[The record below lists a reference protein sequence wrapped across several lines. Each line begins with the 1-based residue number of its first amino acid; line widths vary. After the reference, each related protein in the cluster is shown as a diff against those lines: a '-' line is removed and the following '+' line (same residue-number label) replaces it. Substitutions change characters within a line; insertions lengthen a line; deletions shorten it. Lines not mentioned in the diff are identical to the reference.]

1 MARIYLSII
10 IIGVIS
16 GIGYGAYA
24 YYSNTQERL
33 KQLQE
38 NNAKLEVSVQSLEKV
53 KNTLEEDAQKQANQ
67 VTSLIVKLEKAEKEQ
82 AELRAKLNKHDLT
95 RLSEKKPG
103 LIEKRIN
110 DGTKKLFTD
119 FESITAK

>member
-33 KQLQE
+33 KQLQQ

-67 VTSLIVKLEKAEKEQ
+67 VTSLIVKLEKAEKDQ
-82 AELRAKLNKHDLT
+82 DELRAKLNKHDLT

-119 FESITAK
+119 FESITTK

>member
-1 MARIYLSII
+1 VARIYLSII

-33 KQLQE
+33 KQLQQ

-67 VTSLIVKLEKAEKEQ
+67 VTSLIVKLEKAEKDQ
-82 AELRAKLNKHDLT
+82 DELRAKLNKHDLT

-119 FESITAK
+119 FESITTK

>member
-33 KQLQE
+33 KQLQQ

-82 AELRAKLNKHDLT
+82 DELRAKLNKHDLT

-119 FESITAK
+119 FESITTK

>member
-1 MARIYLSII
+1 VARIYLSII

-33 KQLQE
+33 KQLQQ

-53 KNTLEEDAQKQANQ
+53 KNTLEEDAQKQAKQ
-67 VTSLIVKLEKAEKEQ
+67 VTSLIVKLEKAEKDQ
-82 AELRAKLNKHDLT
+82 DELRAKLNKHDLT

-119 FESITAK
+119 FESITTK

>member
-1 MARIYLSII
+1 VARIYLSII

-82 AELRAKLNKHDLT
+82 DELRAKLNKHDLT

>member
-67 VTSLIVKLEKAEKEQ
+67 VTSLIIKLEKAEKDQ
-82 AELRAKLNKHDLT
+82 DELRAKLNKHDLT

-119 FESITAK
+119 FESITTK

>member
-33 KQLQE
+33 KQLQQ

-53 KNTLEEDAQKQANQ
+53 KNTLEEDAQKQAKQ
-67 VTSLIVKLEKAEKEQ
+67 VTSLIVKLEKAEKDQ
-82 AELRAKLNKHDLT
+82 DELRAKLNKHDLT

-119 FESITAK
+119 FESITTK

>member
-33 KQLQE
+33 KQLHE

-53 KNTLEEDAQKQANQ
+53 KNTLEEDAQKQAKQ
-67 VTSLIVKLEKAEKEQ
+67 VTSLIVKLEKAEKDQ
-82 AELRAKLNKHDLT
+82 DELRAKLNKHDLT

-119 FESITAK
+119 FESITTK

>member
-82 AELRAKLNKHDLT
+82 DELRAKLNKHDLT